1 MRGFVLRLVRITSY
15 LGLTLPLMP
24 VQALLLVLSPA
35 LAARFARRYHRLC
48 WRVLGFRVAV
58 TGAQCGRHPTL
69 FVANHASYL
78 DITILG
84 GLIRGSFIAKSE
96 VAGWPLFG
104 QLAKLQ
110 RTVFIERR
118 VRETAR
124 HKDRIA
130 QRLADGDDLILFPE
144 GTSGDGN
151 RVLPFRSGLF
161 GAAGSGAVVVQ
172 PVSIAYVG
180 LNGMPMGRYYRPFFA
195 WYGAMSMAPHLW
207 TLLGLGI
214 VTVAVEFHPAVTFAE
229 FASRRA
235 LAEHCRAAIAAG
247 VSAALSGRAEPTPA
261 TIAVAAPPPPVAIPV
276 AGFQG

>member
-1 MRGFVLRLVRITSY
+1 MRAFILRLVRLAAY
-15 LGLTLPLMP
+15 LGLTVPLMP
-24 VQALLLVLSPA
+24 VQALLLASSPA
-35 LAARFARRYHRLC
+35 RAASFARFYHRVC

-58 TGAQCGRHPTL
+58 TGAPCGRCPTL

-96 VAGWPLFG
+96 VSGWPLFG

-124 HKDRIA
+124 HRDRIA
-130 QRLADGDDLILFPE
+130 QRLAAGDDLILFPE

-161 GAAGSGAVVVQ
+161 GAADGGSVAVQ
-172 PVSIAYVG
+172 PVSVAYVG

-214 VTVAVEFHPAVTFAE
+214 LTVAVEFHPAVALTE
-229 FASRRA
+229 VGSRRA
-235 LAEHCRAAIAAG
+235 MAEHCRSVIAAG
-247 VSAALSGRAEPTPA
+247 VAAALSGRTEPAPA
-261 TIAVAAPPPPVAIPV
+261 TVAVPSPPPPVAIPV

>member
-1 MRGFVLRLVRITSY
+1 MRAFVLRLVRLAAY
-15 LGLTLPLMP
+15 LGLTVPLMP
-24 VQALLLVLSPA
+24 VQALLLAFSPA
-35 LAARFARRYHRLC
+35 RAASFARFYHRVC

-58 TGAQCGRHPTL
+58 TGAPCGRCPTL

-96 VAGWPLFG
+96 VSGWPLFG

-124 HKDRIA
+124 HRDRIA
-130 QRLADGDDLILFPE
+130 QRLAAGDDLILFPE

-161 GAAGSGAVVVQ
+161 GAADGGSVVVQ

-207 TLLGLGI
+207 TLLGLGTL
-214 VTVAVEFHPAVTFAE
+214 TVAVEFHPAVTLAE
-229 FASRRA
+229 LGSRRA
-235 LAEHCRAAIAAG
+235 MAEHCRSVIAAG
-247 VSAALSGRAEPTPA
+247 VAAALSGRTEPAPA
-261 TIAVAAPPPPVAIPV
+261 TVAVPSPPPPVAIPV